1 MPRALTDAQIEAFRD
16 RLCAA
21 ATRRFVE
28 LGYDGVTIRG
38 LAADIG
44 CSPMTP
50 YSYFK
55 RKEDIF
61 AAVRAAAF
69 KRLAD
74 ACESAAAKAPNDLAR
89 ADALSR
95 AYLNFALS
103 EHDAYKIMFEL
114 TQPDEDAFPDVVE
127 QVERCRR
134 LMIQPTEI
142 MVREG
147 ILSGD
152 PEELSQMFWAGF
164 HGVIV
169 LHMAGKL
176 PSGTSVQALYARI
189 LKTLMRGTRG
199 PRFHEV
205 EQTLFPSRRIA

>member
-1 MPRALTDAQIEAFRD
+1 MPRALTDAEVKAFRD
-16 RLCAA
+16 KLCAA
-21 ATRRFVE
+21 ATRRFAE
-28 LGYDGVTIRG
+28 LGYQGVTIRG
-38 LAADIG
+38 LATDVG

-55 RKEDIF
+55 GKEEIF

-74 ACESAAAKAPNDLAR
+74 ACENAARSAPDDLAR
-89 ADALSR
+89 AGALGR

-103 EHDAYKIMFEL
+103 ERDAYKIMFEL
-114 TQPDEDAFPDVVE
+114 TQPDEHAFPDVVA

-134 LMIQPTEI
+134 FMTQPTEI

-152 PEELSQMFWAGF
+152 PDKLSQMFWAGI

-169 LHMAGKL
+169 LYMTGKL
-176 PSGTSVQALYARI
+176 VSGTSVEELYSMI
-189 LKTLMRGTRG
+189 LATLMRGARG
-199 PRFHEV
+199 PRFGEV
-205 EQTLFPSRRIA
+205 ERALFPRPDAA